1 VVDNG
6 TFMYAKHGE
15 LVDAD
20 ASDTKASLNH
30 V

>member
-1 VVDNG
+1 
-6 TFMYAKHGE
+6 MYAKHGE